1 MIFTTLDNFY
11 VSKEDLANSPSRADG
26 ISPEI
31 ETAQRVYG
39 CELIQQ
45 AGILL
50 RLPQAVMATGMVL
63 LQRFYC
69 KVSLVTH
76 DVKVSCFLVGYACT
90 ASALMMQCGLEGACA
105 ENGNGLCLACNKA

>member
-11 VSKEDLANSPSRADG
+11 VSKEDLASSPSRADG
-26 ISPEI
+26 ISAEV

-50 RLPQAVMATGMVL
+50 KLPQAVMATGQVL

-69 KVSLVTH
+69 KVSLVAH
-76 DVKVSCFLVGYACT
+76 DVKVRTFSIGNAC
-90 ASALMMQCGLEGACA
+90 AAFAIMMQS
-105 ENGNGLCLACNKA
+105 